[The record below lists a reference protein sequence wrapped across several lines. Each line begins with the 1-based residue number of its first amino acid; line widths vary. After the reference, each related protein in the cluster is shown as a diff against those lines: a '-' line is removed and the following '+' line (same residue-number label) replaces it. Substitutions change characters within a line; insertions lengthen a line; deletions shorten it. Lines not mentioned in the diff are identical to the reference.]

1 MHSASKSRPQVKN
14 KWFSRFSDSAWP
26 EGRSAS
32 RHRFIAYLVERKR
45 LVKPSFPKG
54 IFDPMFQE
62 CYRSCSSGKPPVKR
76 VCLSLIDRSAVL
88 RPKSMPG
95 QTVWWNLPSKR
106 TCEGALEHA
115 SERPKVA
122 MGGLFEAKMKSEAVA
137 DRLQ

>member
-26 EGRSAS
+26 EGRSAW

-76 VCLSLIDRSAVL
+76 ACLSLIDRSAVL
-88 RPKSMPG
+88 RAKIYARADGLVESAIKEN
-95 QTVWWNLPSKR
+95 VRRCAR
-106 TCEGALEHA
+106 TCQQAAESGHG
-115 SERPKVA
+115 RPFRGKDEKR
-122 MGGLFEAKMKSEAVA
+122 GC
-137 DRLQ
+137 R